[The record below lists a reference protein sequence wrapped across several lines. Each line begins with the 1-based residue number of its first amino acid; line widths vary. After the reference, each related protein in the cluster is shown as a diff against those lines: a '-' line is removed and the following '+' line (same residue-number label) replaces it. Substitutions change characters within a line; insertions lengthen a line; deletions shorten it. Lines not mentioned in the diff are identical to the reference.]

1 MDPELIMDLSHSVSQ
16 SVTMAVNLSLPRFGW
31 LNYYQPVFRRK
42 LLPHSALL
50 YDEDIGELIEKFV
63 VKLEKVHT
71 IFFTEPKL
79 YWAIF
84 EESFSSNSIRTFLC
98 IPFRD
103 IRKDI

>member
-42 LLPHSALL
+42 LLLHSALL
-50 YDEDIGELIEKFV
+50 YDEHVGELIEKFV
-63 VKLEKVHT
+63 VKVEKNSYY
-71 IFFTEPKL
+71 FFIEPKL

-84 EESFSSNSIRTFLC
+84 EESFSSSSIRIFLC